1 MNSDEKNLK
10 IISKTLAPTAEC
22 LIQSNVK
29 IPISI
34 QGVATMQ
41 IRDSKKDFWRTGYVV
56 FYVHHN
62 LKKQAEINKNLYE
75 ALSLVFLT
83 LNDLE
88 DEVLQNSL
96 IDDAAFRVVDKL
108 TNNLKKT
115 NELLKELKTAAANW
129 NPPPQANVLNPK
141 IEDEDKTIW

>member
-1 MNSDEKNLK
+1 MNPDEKHLE

-22 LIQSNVK
+22 LIQSNIK
-29 IPISI
+29 TPISI

-41 IRDSKKDFWRTGYVV
+41 IRDSKKDSWRTGYVV
-56 FYVHHN
+56 FYEHHN
-62 LKKQAEINKNLYE
+62 RKKQAEINKNLYE

-88 DEVLQNSL
+88 DEAIQNTL
-96 IDDAAFRVVDKL
+96 IESTYKL
-108 TNNLKKT
+108 TNNLKNT

-129 NPPPQANVLNPK
+129 NPPTMSNVLCPE
-141 IEDEDKTIW
+141 IEEDDKSMW